1 VNPSTATLTNIRVA
15 AQALLD
21 GKLVVIPTE
30 TVYGLAADATNRAA
44 ILSIFE
50 AKGRPA
56 DNPLIV
62 HVGEPSWV
70 DDLATDVPKYAR
82 SLIREFWPGP
92 ITLVLQKLP
101 HVLDE
106 VTGGLETVAIRMPQ
120 HGVALEVIRA
130 AGIPVAAPSANRF
143 MSLSPTRANHIDPL
157 IAGRAAMVLDG
168 GPSNVGLE
176 STVVD
181 CTGDKPRI
189 LRPGHVGKKEIEE
202 TVGIEVLLGPTEAR
216 RSPGMY
222 ARHYAPQTPVCLVP
236 KLEPDQAGLVLS
248 ELTNPAQ
255 VLMPTDP
262 VAYGA
267 LLYETLY
274 DLDQVGLEMIFV
286 EEPPQSPAWEAVWD
300 RLRKASI

>member
-1 VNPSTATLTNIRVA
+1 MSPSTASPVNIRFA
-15 AQALLD
+15 ARALLD

-44 ILSIFE
+44 VLAIFD

-62 HVGEPSWV
+62 HVGEPSWI
-70 DDLATDVPKYAR
+70 DDLATDIPAYAR
-82 SLIREFWPGP
+82 LLIHEFWPGP
-92 ITLVLQKLP
+92 LTLVLEKLP

-106 VTGGLETVAIRMPQ
+106 VTGGLETVAVRMPQ
-120 HGVALEVIRA
+120 HGVALEVIRE
-130 AGIPVAAPSANRF
+130 AGVPVAAPSANRF
-143 MSLSPTRANHIDPL
+143 MSLSPTQASHVDPL
-157 IAGRAAMVLDG
+157 IAERAAMVLDG
-168 GPSNVGLE
+168 GPSNIGLE

-181 CTGDKPRI
+181 CTGPAPRI
-189 LRPGHVGKKEIEE
+189 LRPGHVGKEMIE
-202 TVGIEVLLGPTEAR
+202 THLGMKVLLGPEAAR

-222 ARHYAPQTPVCLVP
+222 PRHYAPKTPVCLVP
-236 KLEPDQAGLVLS
+236 KLEPSQAGMVLS

-300 RLRKASI
+300 RLRKASG